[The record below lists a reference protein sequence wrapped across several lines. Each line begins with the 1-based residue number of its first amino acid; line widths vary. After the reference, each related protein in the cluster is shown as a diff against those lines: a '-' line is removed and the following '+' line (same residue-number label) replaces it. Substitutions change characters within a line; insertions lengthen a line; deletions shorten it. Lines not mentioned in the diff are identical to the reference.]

1 MKQKHNIT
9 FNLIKIYL
17 MLNFMYGVLLNDQ
30 KVLVLKQYFLAH
42 FFYRS
47 KLFKILYQVLKL
59 KKKLLK
65 AQERIH

>member
-1 MKQKHNIT
+1 
-9 FNLIKIYL
+9 
-17 MLNFMYGVLLNDQ
+17 MLNFLYGVLLNDQ